1 MKNICPREERI
12 ADYIEDRLSNEERS
26 GIEAH
31 FSNCNRCL
39 DELITINLIG
49 QTQDHFEVDPVPEY
63 VTDAAVRLTVQLVS
77 PQTSIKERSIQIFK
91 KNYSIISEHIKL
103 AISNKNRFA
112 PVRSSR
118 GAETNNFFRV
128 RKIFKEVVTEIEI
141 EKTGNQIAV
150 IRVTLVNGFRDENDL
165 RVTLRNSRKREVASY
180 MLTGKFIVFEN
191 IPFGHY
197 SLAFMQNGNKVGTY
211 IFEIKESA

>member
-1 MKNICPREERI
+1 M
-12 ADYIEDRLSNEERS
+12 
-26 GIEAH
+26 EA
-31 FSNCNRCL
+31 
-39 DELITINLIG
+39 
-49 QTQDHFEVDPVPEY
+49 
-63 VTDAAVRLTVQLVS
+63 
-77 PQTSIKERSIQIFK
+77 IF
-91 KNYSIISEHIKL
+91 
-103 AISNKNRFA
+103 NKNQFA

-118 GAETNNFFRV
+118 GAEINDYFRV

-150 IRVTLVNGFRDENDL
+150 IRVTLVNGFRDESVL

-180 MLTGKFIVFEN
+180 MLTGKFVVFEN

-211 IFEIKESA
+211 IFEIKESS